1 MVEQL
6 QRTNDHVSAAVL
18 DSLQQEK
25 QKNALLE
32 QELQQMKANVIRNNH
47 NHNNSGSSSSNKN
60 DNNNNNNN
68 DSIQSNYASN
78 NVKEPTVLAMLR
90 YSEEP
95 TLPEGV
101 TSPSRLTVTSQGIGT
116 GSTQRLSSPL
126 LSSHSPG
133 EVRKKGA
140 SPSAHGNNKIQPAV
154 KPGTT
159 PTKVSTTMGVKEAS
173 PIPTPPTSGSASRR
187 TGDVHHHRHIHSHNQ
202 PNPTSAS
209 TPLRETMAPSSPP
222 PPPPLTPLRD
232 ADGQVGTYPSM
243 NEQNAKIMKSGPS
256 PNHSSLPT
264 ALHPSPHKGTE
275 TATTSKTVAAAGIAS
290 TTTTTTT
297 TLNPLDRL
305 SDEKPLS
312 DPLVAGLA
320 RIREHLRD
328 IEANA
333 PSLLEQSGLSM

>member
-47 NHNNSGSSSSNKN
+47 NNNNSSSSSSS
-60 DNNNNNNN
+60 NNNN
-68 DSIQSNYASN
+68 DSSQSNHASN
-78 NVKEPTVLAMLR
+78 NVKEPSVLAMPR

-101 TSPSRLTVTSQGIGT
+101 MGPSRLTVTSQGPGLAQ
-116 GSTQRLSSPL
+116 GLSSPL
-126 LSSHSPG
+126 LSSHTPG
-133 EVRKKGA
+133 EARKKGV
-140 SPSAHGNNKIQPAV
+140 SPNTHSNNKVQPNV

-159 PTKVSTTMGVKEAS
+159 PTKVSSTVGVKEAS

-187 TGDVHHHRHIHSHNQ
+187 TGDVHHHRHIHSHNH
-202 PNPTSAS
+202 PVPTSAS
-209 TPLRETMAPSSPP
+209 KPLRESLTPSSPP

-232 ADGQVGTYPSM
+232 AGVVIGTFPSM
-243 NEQNAKIMKSGPS
+243 NEQNAKTMKSGPS

-275 TATTSKTVAAAGIAS
+275 TAITSKTVAATAAVIAS

-297 TLNPLDRL
+297 TILNPLDRL